1 MKNRNIII
9 AVLALC
15 ALALL
20 SGCVR
25 RGGDDAVP
33 AGSDSPPAAS
43 AEAPAALSSAPPS
56 GGIGDTASDGTGAD
70 GEETAADDGGS
81 TPGGDAGSGD
91 AGSGDAGSGDA
102 GSGDAGGGD
111 AGGGDAGGGTEMEET
126 DDILDSILRQ
136 LDELEDIYSEVEGDD
151 VSDDDLTG
159 P

>member
-102 GSGDAGGGD
+102 GSGDAGGG
-111 AGGGDAGGGTEMEET
+111 TEMEET

>member
-1 MKNRNIII
+1 LKNRNIII

-102 GSGDAGGGD
+102 GSGDAGGG
-111 AGGGDAGGGTEMEET
+111 TEMEET

>member
-102 GSGDAGGGD
+102 G
-111 AGGGDAGGGTEMEET
+111 GGDAGGGTEMEET

>member
-1 MKNRNIII
+1 LKNRNIII

-102 GSGDAGGGD
+102 G
-111 AGGGDAGGGTEMEET
+111 GGDAGGGTEMEET